1 MANAFSCSESRK
13 EPGRESQATGPSL
26 PSLLQFP
33 SVYTADVSGLVGP
46 FSSKSFPGLLLE
58 AESALVWPVWSVQ
71 YAI

>member
-1 MANAFSCSESRK
+1 MSPRPQGPAFPPSCS
-13 EPGRESQATGPSL
+13 SL
-26 PSLLQFP
+26 